1 MAHEQRA
8 EPDLVVGG
16 REAVVGDDD
25 ERGPGPRG
33 RALEVGEQRAE
44 LAIDRLDGRARSGL
58 HEAVIV
64 LRVVELERV
73 DEHQLG
79 PAGRQDVA
87 RDRELPRP

>member
-1 MAHEQRA
+1 
-8 EPDLVVGG
+8 
-16 REAVVGDDD
+16 
-25 ERGPGPRG
+25 
-33 RALEVGEQRAE
+33 
-44 LAIDRLDGRARSGL
+44 
-58 HEAVIV
+58 VIV